1 MKKMVLACAASLV
14 LLSGCLFPEKFKSTI
29 TFSEDGSYTTQ
40 FDGTA
45 VNVMGAMVIADRGKL
60 APADDQALKAEADKY
75 AKAPGVSK
83 AKYIGNAR
91 YELAF
96 SQDRKRGQPAN
107 LFDMIKIGT
116 NKDGSVFVTAP
127 PFRESDRKQMQK
139 VKMDVNGELVIKL
152 PKNAEVIQTNA
163 HSKPGMF
170 SGGYSWKIEKADQ
183 RPTMV
188 FRLK

>member
-1 MKKMVLACAASLV
+1 MVLACAASLV

-29 TFSEDGSYTTQ
+29 TFAEDGSYTTQ

-75 AKAPGVSK
+75 AKAPGVAK

-96 SQDRKRGQPAN
+96 SQDRKRGQAAN

-127 PFRESDRKQMQK
+127 PFRESDRKQMEK

-183 RPTMV
+183 RPVMV
-188 FRLK
+188 FKLK